1 MNNFQCLITHAGAA
15 MIARAA
21 ESGVKLNLSQMAV
34 GDGIQSPPD
43 ASATRLISEQ
53 YRAPLNTLKIAEDDS
68 RVIVAEMV
76 LPAAV
81 GGFWTRE
88 VGLFAEDG
96 TLVAV
101 GNLPASYKPA
111 TEEGSGRVQTV
122 RMSLIVS
129 ETQNIQLVV
138 DPSVVMATVQYV
150 DDAVNVALNAAA
162 DAMEEARRKVT
173 FDEIYPIGD
182 VKFFATF
189 LDPNKHWPG
198 TLWYYTGENKSIRI
212 GKKDGSD
219 VMKTGGSDTV
229 DLTVDNMPKH
239 NHGISGTVD
248 SYDHGTKATAG
259 FDHGTK
265 DTSGFDHGSKGTNE
279 SGDHTHQGGMGGP
292 GAAWDGDYIVGSD
305 NDNHRTRNWTSS
317 NGNHSHTVDIGAHS
331 HTVDIG
337 AHSHTVDIGSH
348 THTIELKMEDAGGG
362 ESVNIVESHI
372 KLMCWYRAA

>member
-15 MIARAA
+15 MIASAA
-21 ESGVKLNLSQMAV
+21 ESGVKLNLSTMAV
-34 GDGIQSPPD
+34 GDGIQHPPN

-53 YRAPLNTLKIAEDDS
+53 YRAPLNTLKIAEDDG

-76 LPAAV
+76 LPASV

-111 TEEGSGRVQTV
+111 TAEGSGRVQTV
-122 RMSLIVS
+122 QMSLIVS
-129 ETQNIQLVV
+129 TTHSIQFVV
-138 DPSVVMATVQYV
+138 DPAVVMATVQYV
-150 DDAVNVALNAAA
+150 DAAVKVALNAAE

-189 LDPNKHWPG
+189 LDPNAHWPG
-198 TLWYYTGENKSIRI
+198 TIWYYTGENKSIRI
-212 GKKDGSD
+212 GKEDGSD
-219 VMKTGGSDTV
+219 VMETGGSDTV

-239 NHGISGTVD
+239 SHGVSGTVGSFD
-248 SYDHGTKATAG
+248 YGTKGTG
-259 FDHGTK
+259 DFDHGTK
-265 DTSGFDHGSKGTNE
+265 GTSGFDHGSKGTSE

-292 GAAWDGDYIVGSD
+292 GAIWDGDYIVGSD
-305 NDNHRTRNWTSS
+305 NDNHRTRNWTSG
-317 NGNHSHTVDIGAHS
+317 NGNHSHTIDIGAHS
-331 HTVDIG
+331 HAVDIG

-348 THTIELKMEDAGGG
+348 TH
-362 ESVNIVESHI
+362 H
-372 KLMCWYRAA
+372 